1 MLLSSFSYKEPEWE
15 LSALSPLGI
24 VNLLVGRNATGKTR
38 SIRAL
43 QNVIAFM
50 QTKKL
55 LMAPRN
61 LSTELVFTDPVK
73 DNWRMT
79 YSFVVTND
87 MIEKE
92 SLVVNEK
99 VLIKRTKA
107 VASYQK
113 TTISPPP
120 HKLVVQIRR
129 DKEMFPEIEQ
139 LMTWVEGAV
148 LVSCSDI
155 NSITISFGPDDLGN
169 PDRFSDMVDSLS
181 PKEKK
186 QVLAQAK
193 ALGYDLTSMETMAS
207 GNMKYVMFKEKSV
220 KSMFGDFQMS
230 NGMLRVLYFLSFMQY
245 IKKNDKLSL
254 LLVDDL
260 GESLDYNRS
269 VRLGKLVFDAC
280 AKDGLQLIASSNDA
294 FLMDAVD
301 ISHWQILRRS
311 GSKVT
316 VINPANNQAL
326 FNDFRLTGL
335 SNFDLFSSDF
345 IDDYLKRAEK

>member
-1 MLLSSFSYKEPEWE
+1 MLLSSFSYKEPGWE
-15 LSALSPLGI
+15 LSALSPLGF

-50 QTKKL
+50 QTKML
-55 LMAPRN
+55 LMAPRDM
-61 LSTELVFTDPVK
+61 STVLVFTDPTK
-73 DNWRMT
+73 DDWRMT
-79 YSFVVTND
+79 YSFVVANG

-92 SLVVNEK
+92 SLVVNGK
-99 VLIKRTKA
+99 VLIKRTPTMA
-107 VASYQK
+107 AYQR

-139 LMTWVEGAV
+139 LMTWIEGAV
-148 LVSCSDI
+148 MVSCSEI
-155 NSITISFGPDDLGN
+155 NSITISFGPDDFGN

-181 PKEKK
+181 PQEKK

-207 GNMKYVMFKEKSV
+207 GNMKFVMFKEKSV

-230 NGMLRVLYFLSFMQY
+230 SGMLRVLYLLCFMQY

-254 LLVDDL
+254 LLIDDL
-260 GESLDYNRS
+260 GESLDYSRS
-269 VRLGKLVFDAC
+269 VRLGKMVFDTC
-280 AKDGLQLIASSNDA
+280 ENDKLQLIASSNDA

-301 ISHWQILRRS
+301 ISHWQVLRRTS
-311 GSKVT
+311 SRVT
-316 VINPANNQAL
+316 TINPFNYEGL
-326 FNDFRLTGL
+326 FDEFRLTGL

-345 IDDYLKRAEK
+345 IDNYLNRTAK